1 MLQFCNIYNIVSKY
15 RNFLIYGFVI
25 SKWMILS
32 SLYVYE
38 LIYTTWSLCS
48 FRKSKSLLET
58 LVFPFPSL
66 CPHPNQ
72 LLLWEERH
80 DEEGETF
87 VFISKE
93 KKVLSS
99 LLSRKNLLGT
109 ENVVILKFDS
119 QKYILTIGIG
129 SITYVEF
136 WLDQQKDYML

>member
-1 MLQFCNIYNIVSKY
+1 MINA
-15 RNFLIYGFVI
+15 LII
-25 SKWMILS
+25 N
-32 SLYVYE
+32 
-38 LIYTTWSLCS
+38 
-48 FRKSKSLLET
+48 
-58 LVFPFPSL
+58 FPFPPL
-66 CPHPNQ
+66 YLPPPIIRYC

-136 WLDQQKDYML
+136 WLDQQKDYVIAIPFSAVLKNGQNFEEKCSG

>member
-1 MLQFCNIYNIVSKY
+1 MEKKFRKNWLLPKIKSVPP
-15 RNFLIYGFVI
+15 
-25 SKWMILS
+25 
-32 SLYVYE
+32 SL
-38 LIYTTWSLCS
+38 
-48 FRKSKSLLET
+48 RKSKSLLET

-119 QKYILTIGIG
+119 QK
-129 SITYVEF
+129 
-136 WLDQQKDYML
+136 

>member
-1 MLQFCNIYNIVSKY
+1 MSSHKCDWYKNIN
-15 RNFLIYGFVI
+15 
-25 SKWMILS
+25 S
-32 SLYVYE
+32 SLICY
-38 LIYTTWSLCS
+38 
-48 FRKSKSLLET
+48 
-58 LVFPFPSL
+58 PFPSF

-119 QKYILTIGIG
+119 QK
-129 SITYVEF
+129 
-136 WLDQQKDYML
+136 